1 MAQRYASRSE
11 AFNAGEDGRL
21 VINDSDDEG
30 SGDAV
35 EEDNEAENYYMQ
47 AQNSADGFTRGQ
59 GNKIKFKK
67 RGKESMFDDDMMEVD
82 DKEKRTK
89 KKIERK
95 LDVIGKE
102 YRSKVGC
109 QTMSDS
115 LLSTSL
121 IILLLLSVLVVML
134 RSRARQIHTRTCH

>member
-1 MAQRYASRSE
+1 M
-11 AFNAGEDGRL
+11 
-21 VINDSDDEG
+21 INNSDDEA
-30 SGDAV
+30 SGEAN
-35 EEDNEAENYYMQ
+35 EEENEAENYYMQ

-102 YRSKVGC
+102 YRSKVN
-109 QTMSDS
+109 MSNR
-115 LLSTSL
+115 TT
-121 IILLLLSVLVVML
+121 LVF
-134 RSRARQIHTRTCH
+134 SNSY

>member
-1 MAQRYASRSE
+1 MAKRSASRAE
-11 AFNAGEDGRL
+11 AFQAGDDGRL
-21 VINDSDDEG
+21 VINNSDDEA
-30 SGDAV
+30 SGEAN
-35 EEDNEAENYYMQ
+35 EEENEAENYYMQ

-102 YRSKVGC
+102 YRSKVN
-109 QTMSDS
+109 MSNR
-115 LLSTSL
+115 TT
-121 IILLLLSVLVVML
+121 LVF
-134 RSRARQIHTRTCH
+134 SNSY